1 MNAEDYRERKIVLEG
16 WPVNVTSYKLGDQF
30 FCKIDNV
37 SPGAWLARTQSATRE
52 EAEAAALEKAKHL
65 LARTRRQSV

>member
-1 MNAEDYRERKIVLEG
+1 MNAEDYQERKIVLEG

-37 SPGAWLARTQSATRE
+37 SPGAWLARTQAATRE
-52 EAEAAALEKAKHL
+52 EAEAAALEKAKRL
-65 LARTRRQSV
+65 LARTRKQSI